1 MAALVQAEK
10 LHEEGKNPEE
20 STEPVEVPKLC
31 RNWISLKRWK
41 EVIQAKRISRTGSET
56 KFPLENW
63 IQDAYTK
70 LWRDWMLVSVTFTK
84 DPSEYRY
91 SYHFWLSMKNS
102 FKDFDNLSNHLNGM
116 SGDGNELVCRK
127 EKLRLWDGK
136 EYPIIDNAFY
146 TLFRGQED
154 VFFKIIPNA
163 LKPIEM
169 DKFLE
174 AGVSPNGK
182 KFTTPSAA
190 KEASDEICYRFIN
203 DIRRTVIHRFG
214 LVSGLTI
221 VEEKDKD
228 GNVSFQWKMQ
238 ENKFESPLT
247 IGNQLLNLLEKQIL
261 EERLLAKINYYRE
274 VLEQRRS
281 AFGIDQ
287 GVLTLQEIRS
297 LMDSQVCIK
306 ECHVEWTDQDRIRF
320 KSLLKYLDTTGEI
333 YYHQHGMTEGLTEE
347 EAQQA
352 MCPP

>member
-20 STEPVEVPKLC
+20 STEPVEVPESC
-31 RNWISLKRWK
+31 RNWISLKCWK
-41 EVIQAKRISRTGSET
+41 KVTQAKRISRTGSET
-56 KFPLENW
+56 KFSLENW
-63 IQDAYTK
+63 IHDAYTT
-70 LWRDWMLVSVTFTK
+70 LWRNWVSVSVTFTK

-91 SYHFWLSMKNS
+91 SYHFWLSMENS
-102 FKDFDNLSNHLNGM
+102 FKDFDNLSNRLNGR
-116 SGDGNELVCRK
+116 SGDGNELK
-127 EKLRLWDGK
+127 LEKLRLWNGE

-154 VFFKIIPNA
+154 VFFKIIPDA

-174 AGVSPNGK
+174 TGVSPNGK

-190 KEASDEICYRFIN
+190 KKVSGQISIKFTD

-221 VEEKDKD
+221 DEKKDKD
-228 GNVSFQWKMQ
+228 SNVSFHWTTV

-247 IGNQLLNLLEKQIL
+247 IGNQLLNLLEKKIL
-261 EERLLAKINYYRE
+261 VEKLLAKINYYRE
-274 VLEQRRS
+274 VLEERRS

-287 GVLTLQEIRS
+287 GVLTLQEIES

-320 KSLLKYLDTTGEI
+320 KSLLKYLDTTGQI